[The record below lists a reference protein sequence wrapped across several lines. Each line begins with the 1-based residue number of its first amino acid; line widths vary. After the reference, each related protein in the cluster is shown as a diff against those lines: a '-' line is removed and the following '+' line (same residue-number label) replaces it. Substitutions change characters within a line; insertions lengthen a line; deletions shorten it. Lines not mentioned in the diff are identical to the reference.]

1 MMLVRIPVPSVSGP
15 LFLTAKL
22 CGKGMAKLVAQP
34 GNNGVCYGLG
44 RETCCALFYLQRIEG
59 TGGTSPGH
67 LAKVMGSS
75 SPVIASAP
83 HASCEPKHTALRLA
97 FPEGSEH
104 AGAHVCIRM
113 CVRDSVCV
121 SVCECMCECL

>member
-1 MMLVRIPVPSVSGP
+1 MSKDTQLISDVSQASSLCVSGP
-15 LFLTAKL
+15 LFLTPKL

-44 RETCCALFYLQRIEG
+44 RKTCCALFYLQRIQG

-67 LAKVMGSS
+67 LAKVVGSS

-83 HASCEPKHTALRLA
+83 RTSCEPNHTALRLA
-97 FPEGSEH
+97 YPRALREL
-104 AGAHVCIRM
+104 
-113 CVRDSVCV
+113 
-121 SVCECMCECL
+121 ECMCAYACV